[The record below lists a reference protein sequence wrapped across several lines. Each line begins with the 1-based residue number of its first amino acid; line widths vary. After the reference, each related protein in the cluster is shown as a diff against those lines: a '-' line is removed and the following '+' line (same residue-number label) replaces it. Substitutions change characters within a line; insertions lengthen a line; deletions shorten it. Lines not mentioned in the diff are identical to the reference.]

1 MDVERLDDLR
11 ELIGE
16 YWCLAFAEGQEGR
29 NTDTPDGAAQKCISA
44 IEAIIREARA
54 AFTPPEGY
62 VLMPVESTPE
72 IELAIVDWL
81 EGRSN
86 TGDCYTAI
94 LAARPNHIAHD
105 LKMVAS
111 RTDHSEHY
119 LDMVNPM
126 SVPDGFVRVPA
137 DLVKAVEDL
146 SLIYEAGGDID
157 SKLSEIEAMLAA
169 CPEVPDGRG

>member
-1 MDVERLDDLR
+1 MDAIEKRAR
-11 ELIGE
+11 ELLADVHAQAGWPGCAKEILLGE
-16 YWCLAFAEGQEGR
+16 DKFDILHDLAIA
-29 NTDTPDGAAQKCISA
+29 
-44 IEAIIREARA
+44 AIIA
-54 AFTPPEGY
+54 ALTPPEGY

-169 CPEVPDGRG
+169 CPEVKP